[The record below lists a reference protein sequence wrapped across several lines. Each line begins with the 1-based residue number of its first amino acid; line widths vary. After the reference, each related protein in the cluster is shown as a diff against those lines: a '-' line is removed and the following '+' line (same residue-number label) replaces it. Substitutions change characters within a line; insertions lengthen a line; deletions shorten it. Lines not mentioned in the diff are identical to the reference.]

1 MIDKNA
7 VINIENAHI
16 IFRNFRGEER
26 GQYNHAGDRNF
37 SVVIEDPDFAQ
48 EMLEDGWAVKIRQPK
63 KEDEEPFYHLKVR
76 LSFKRIPPKIVRIE
90 GKHKTILDEDSIG
103 CLDFDDISH
112 VDLVIRPY
120 NWEVNGKKGVAAY
133 VKSMYVTVLEDQFAS
148 RYDEED
154 DIEE

>member
-48 EMLEDGWAVKIRQPK
+48 EMLEDGWAV
-63 KEDEEPFYHLKVR
+63 KVR